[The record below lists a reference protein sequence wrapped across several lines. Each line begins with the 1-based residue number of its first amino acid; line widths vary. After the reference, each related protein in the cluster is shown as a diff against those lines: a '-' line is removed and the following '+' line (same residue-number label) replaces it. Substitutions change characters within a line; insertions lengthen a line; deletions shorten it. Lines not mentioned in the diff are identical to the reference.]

1 MTTCKITKLKFN
13 NGAEENIAPND
24 IVVFVGPNNVGKSRS
39 LMDIYKAFS
48 NPTENIVIKDIEFEF
63 ENLGEIENFIS
74 SVSFH
79 KKHNNGCISYT
90 GYGYSIH
97 ENIIKATKQGE
108 KMEDNLVPFFI
119 SQLGTKTKLEQ
130 CKPVAVINR
139 GEVKT
144 HPLHYIAQ
152 ESVYREKVS
161 NNFEK
166 AFGKKLQIEKYSTKE
181 NFLRIGDTIR
191 INDAGDEV
199 DNNMDKYEKIMDTY
213 PKVHEQGDGI
223 KSFVGLLLNVIIENY
238 SIFLI
243 DEPESFLHQPQA
255 KILGNELPDL
265 LGDRQA
271 FIATHSE
278 ALIRGLLEVAPERV
292 KIIRITRQSDTN
304 VFSVLRNDDLDILW
318 KDPLLKYSNVLNS
331 LFYEHTIICESD
343 SDCQFYSIILS
354 WLKEQDNRFPDTL
367 FVYSS
372 TKNRLHIIA
381 KALKALNIDYKVLP
395 DIDILRKEEDIK
407 NLYLSCNGN
416 WEDDET
422 KDAYS
427 TFKNYFS
434 GENMSISKEELKTK
448 FIEAIDRCSVD
459 PIDATELDSIK
470 GNVKL
475 DKKWKDV
482 KQNGIDGI
490 TDPNVVEAFNKLDE
504 IFKSV
509 GIFIVREGELESF
522 VPEVSGKKNHGP
534 KWVAKVLDEYQDLQD
549 PVYNKVKE
557 FIKGLNV

>member
-48 NPTENIVIKDIEFEF
+48 NPIGNIVIKDIEFEF
-63 ENLGEIENFIS
+63 KNLEEIENFIS
-74 SVSFH
+74 SISFH
-79 KKHNNGCISYT
+79 KRYNSGSISYI

-97 ENIIKATKQGE
+97 ENIVKATKQGE
-108 KMEDNLVPFFI
+108 KMKDDLVPFFI

-152 ESVYREKVS
+152 ESVYRKKVS

-191 INDAGDEV
+191 INDARDEV

-265 LGDRQA
+265 LEDRQA

-343 SDCQFYSIILS
+343 SDCQFYSIMLS

-482 KQNGIDGI
+482 KQKGIDGI

-534 KWVAKVLDEYQDLQD
+534 KWVAKVLDKYPNLQN
-549 PVYNKVKE
+549 PVYEKVKD

>member
-1 MTTCKITKLKFN
+1 MTTCKVTKLKLN
-13 NGAEENIAPND
+13 NGVEENIAPND
-24 IVVFVGPNNVGKSRS
+24 IVVFVGPNNVGKSIS

-48 NPTENIVIKDIEFEF
+48 NPTENIVIKDIEFKF
-63 ENLGEIENFIS
+63 ENLEEIESLIS

-79 KKHNNGCISYT
+79 QRQNNSLFYT
-90 GYGYSIH
+90 GYKYSIY
-97 ENIIKATKQGE
+97 EGMLKAIKPGAKINE
-108 KMEDNLVPFFI
+108 NLVSFFI
-119 SQLGTKTKLEQ
+119 SNLGTKAKLEQ
-130 CKPVAVINR
+130 CEPIAVINR
-139 GEVKT
+139 DEVKT

-152 ESVYREKVS
+152 ESTYRKKVS
-161 NNFEK
+161 DNFEK

-199 DNNMDKYEKIMDTY
+199 DDNMDKYEKIMDKY

-278 ALIRGLLEVAPERV
+278 ALIRGLLEVASERI
-292 KIIRITRQSDTN
+292 KIIRITRESGTN
-304 VFSVLRNDDLDILW
+304 EFSVLRNKDLDILW

-381 KALKALNIDYKVLP
+381 KALKALNINYKVLP

-407 NLYLSCNGN
+407 NLYLSCDGD
-416 WEDDET
+416 WEDDKI

-427 TFKNYFS
+427 TFKSYFV
-434 GENMSISKEELKTK
+434 GDNMSISKEELKK
-448 FIEAIDRCSVD
+448 IFIEAIERCSMD
-459 PIDATELDSIK
+459 PIDATELDTIK

-482 KQNGIDGI
+482 KQKGIDGI
-490 TDPNVVEAFNKLDE
+490 TDPSVVEAFNKLDE
-504 IFKSV
+504 IFKSA

-534 KWVAKVLDEYQDLQD
+534 KWVAKVLDEYPDLQN
-549 PVYNKVKE
+549 PVYDKVKE